1 MAPRAA
7 RGPLTLTPS
16 ISVSEEYN
24 DNIFSD
30 NRNRESDFIT
40 TFSPALTLL
49 INRPAF
55 QLRAGY
61 SFGADI
67 YARESQFNKAFNRQN
82 FVVDGFYNASSVLTL
97 SVSESFA
104 YTRDTS
110 LTTQQGFSTGRQ
122 ESWSNT
128 FTPGMTWQM
137 TSLNSLR
144 LSASYSALRFIGEGT
159 GRDSDTYGFLSTLTH
174 TFTPRFSGL
183 LGYGFTY
190 LDPDGED
197 TSKTHTP
204 SIGLT
209 YLLTSTLTASVS
221 GGPAITEVGNET
233 IISPAGTVSLVQ
245 LLSFGSVALQ
255 YTRGVSVAGGF
266 GGTTDTQTGSGTL
279 ALSSLYRGL
288 LIMFTPSYS
297 VADSLS
303 SRQTEQVEVK
313 TLTLALAATYQIGDY
328 ISFFGGYTFLRQRTG
343 GSSSTQFD
351 VDQNRVR
358 FGVQFGYPFNFN

>member
-266 GGTTDTQTGSGTL
+266 GGTTD
-279 ALSSLYRGL
+279 
-288 LIMFTPSYS
+288 M
-297 VADSLS
+297 
-303 SRQTEQVEVK
+303 
-313 TLTLALAATYQIGDY
+313 
-328 ISFFGGYTFLRQRTG
+328 
-343 GSSSTQFD
+343 
-351 VDQNRVR
+351 
-358 FGVQFGYPFNFN
+358 